1 MQFSQGSKGGPR
13 GAKSSPTVAS
23 VPWKNVRLNYWPS
36 EYMIRSR
43 LTLWHQ
49 HPEKMLHLTIGPQ
62 ITWSDPGLSLVN
74 PPSPLF
80 MQNAYL
86 IGIGAY
92 ASVERFCV
100 PPQTA
105 LGVIGNIEFPSG
117 GKDYKL
123 YLHVTRDEFNGS
135 PPVAPRLLTSNNRNV
150 FPRLSQTAPI
160 ELMFGRVWY
169 KFIIIMW
176 M

>member
-1 MQFSQGSKGGPR
+1 MRFSQGSKGGPR
-13 GAKSSPTVAS
+13 GAKLSPTMAS
-23 VPWKNVRLNYWPS
+23 VPWKNVCLNYWPS

-49 HPEKMLHLTIGPQ
+49 YPEKMLHLTIGPQ
-62 ITWSDPGLSLVN
+62 ITWSDPGLSLVKS
-74 PPSPLF
+74 PSSPLF

-100 PPQTA
+100 SPQTA
-105 LGVIGNIEFPSG
+105 LGVIGNIAFPSG
-117 GKDYKL
+117 RNKGKIISFTI
-123 YLHVTRDEFNGS
+123 TRDEFNRS
-135 PPVAPRLLTSNNRNV
+135 PPVGSRLSTSNNRNV

-169 KFIIIMW
+169 
-176 M
+176 